1 MTKLNTLFEVKQAF
15 ITRGVEEL
23 QNQELING
31 LDILSMLKKHMCN
44 VDDNE
49 FEEDREYNLRA
60 IKNGFGRVFS
70 VYNIGDEKI
79 YIVSYLDKNLVSEE
93 TTIMLSEEY

>member
-1 MTKLNTLFEVKQAF
+1 MLKPNTLFEVKQAF